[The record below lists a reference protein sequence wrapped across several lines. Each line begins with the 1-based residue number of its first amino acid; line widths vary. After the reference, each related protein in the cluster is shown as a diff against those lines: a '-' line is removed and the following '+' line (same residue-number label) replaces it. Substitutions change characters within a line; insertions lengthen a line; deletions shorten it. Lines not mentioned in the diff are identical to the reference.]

1 MLDGGFL
8 VADYFCVEAR
18 EGEFAQ
24 DAYHTLRGALV
35 AVEIVEEQFGDH
47 FYDGFIDDGV
57 VASVFIAKYVDG
69 LHGALRTVDFPL
81 RHLVGGFGHGG
92 LEEK

>member
-24 DAYHTLRGALV
+24 DAYQALRGALV

-57 VASVFIAKYVDG
+57 VASVFIAKYVDQMP
-69 LHGALRTVDFPL
+69 AQSKTAITQAQ
-81 RHLVGGFGHGG
+81 
-92 LEEK
+92 